1 MNQEEKTSK
10 FKWILYV
17 IVVPAIFAITIF
29 VIFLSVSGVD
39 VAEKAKEASENIPV
53 IKNIW
58 NDKGVQTSSINN
70 DMEKQWQSKFKEQE
84 DYIKILNSD
93 LQKKEK
99 EVSDLKSDVVLL
111 KKQAE
116 EADTA
121 VKDEKNVQLK
131 KLYESMSAKDAA
143 AVLTEM
149 NNTDILQILTLLQP
163 ETQAEILS
171 KLEPKRAAELTELIA
186 SDSL

>member
-1 MNQEEKTSK
+1 MNQEERTST

-17 IVVPAIFAITIF
+17 IIVPAIFAITIF
-29 VIFLSVSGVD
+29 VIFLSFTGVD
-39 VAEKAKEASENIPV
+39 VAEKAKDTGKKIPF

-58 NDKGVQTSSINN
+58 GENAVSTASNSQDV
-70 DMEKQWQSKFKEQE
+70 EKQWQSKFKEQE

-99 EVSDLKSDVVLL
+99 EVSDLKSDVALL
-111 KKQAE
+111 EKQTE
-116 EADTA
+116 EVETT

-131 KLYESMSAKDAA
+131 KLYESMSAKDAS
-143 AVLTEM
+143 AVLSEM
-149 NNTDILQILTLLQP
+149 NNADILQILSLLKP

-171 KLEPKRAAELTELIA
+171 KLEPKRAAEITELIA